1 MNDKLC
7 PNIKFS
13 ERQNI
18 SDMDSIIEDVMTI
31 NMCLPRDEQ
40 QREIQ
45 SRVARLKNEIASNL
59 NAGNLE
65 SKSLF

>member
-31 NMCLPRDEQ
+31 NMCLPRYEQ
-40 QREIQ
+40 QKEIK
-45 SRVARLKNEIASNL
+45 SRVSRLKNERALNL